1 MCAVRHSPMTGEVIQ
16 GGMALAPETPG
27 HTGST
32 VRRIMLGS
40 QLRRLR
46 EQKGVSRA
54 EAGYAIRAS
63 ESKISRLEL
72 GRVSFKE
79 RDVADLLSL
88 YGVTDEVEREALLG
102 LAREAN
108 APGWWHRYADVLPGW
123 FQTYVGLEESAGLIR
138 TYELQFVPGLLQ
150 SEEYARSVIEIG
162 NSEAAEDEI
171 NQRIALRLQRQR
183 RLIGTNPPR
192 LWAVL
197 DEAALR
203 RPIGGP
209 AVMRGQLEHLI
220 EMSKLPNV
228 TIQVM
233 PFKFGGHAAEGGAFT
248 ILRFPEP
255 DLPDVVYVETLTG
268 ALYLDKRDD
277 VDVYMQAMERLA
289 VDSATPERTI
299 EMIGEILRET

>member
-1 MCAVRHSPMTGEVIQ
+1 MT
-16 GGMALAPETPG
+16 PEPPG
-27 HTGST
+27 TGST

-40 QLRRLR
+40 QLRALR
-46 EQKGVSRA
+46 EQRGVSRA

-79 RDVADLLSL
+79 RDVADLLTL
-88 YGVTDEVEREALLG
+88 YGVADESDREALLG

-123 FQTYVGLEESAGLIR
+123 FQTFVGLEEAASLIR

-150 SEEYARSVIEIG
+150 SEEYARAVIALG
-162 NSEAAEDEI
+162 NSEATEEEI
-171 NQRIALRLQRQR
+171 DQRIALRMRRQQR
-183 RLIGTNPPR
+183 LTGSTPPR

-209 AVMRGQLEHLI
+209 EVMRGQLEHLI
-220 EMSKLPNV
+220 EMSKLPNI

-233 PFKFGGHAAEGGAFT
+233 PFRFGGHAAEGGAFS
-248 ILRFPEP
+248 ILRFPET
-255 DLPDVVYVETLTG
+255 DLPDVVYVENLIG
-268 ALYLDKRDD
+268 AMYLDKRDD

-289 VDSATPERTI
+289 VDSATPEGTV

>member
-1 MCAVRHSPMTGEVIQ
+1 LDVTSE
-16 GGMALAPETPG
+16 APG
-27 HTGST
+27 SGST
-32 VRRIMLGS
+32 VRRILLGS

-46 EQKGVSRA
+46 EARGVSRQD
-54 EAGYAIRAS
+54 AGYVIRAS

-79 RDVADLLSL
+79 RDVADLLTL
-88 YGVTDEVEREALLG
+88 YGVADESEREALLR

-108 APGWWHRYADVLPGW
+108 APGWWHRYGDVLPGW
-123 FQTYVGLEESAGLIR
+123 FQTYVGLEEAASLIR

-150 SEEYARSVIEIG
+150 SEGYSRAVIKLGNADAPEREI
-162 NSEAAEDEI
+162 D
-171 NQRIALRLQRQR
+171 QRVELRMQRQQ
-183 RLIGTNPPR
+183 RLVGPNAPR

-203 RPIGGP
+203 RPIGGRE
-209 AVMRGQLEHLI
+209 VMRGQLEHLLTVGK
-220 EMSKLPNV
+220 MSNV
-228 TIQVM
+228 TVQVM
-233 PFKFGGHAAEGGAFT
+233 PFTFGGHAAEGGAFS

-277 VDVYMQAMERLA
+277 VDVYMQAMERLS
-289 VDSATPERTI
+289 VDSITPEGTA
-299 EMIGEILRET
+299 EMLGEILRES